1 MASQDATRH
10 QNDLQHHS
18 ERAKD
23 VRLDRKDATGRGHET
38 EKKGGA
44 GKANWGTLNDEVEA
58 QLGSGVAAQGEEEE
72 PSTGP
77 EAVSPR
83 DFVANDDV
91 LTLDEYEKR
100 KQGVP
105 KAQA

>member
-1 MASQDATRH
+1 LLIRFPSLFSPCSH
-10 QNDLQHHS
+10 HNDLQHHS

-58 QLGSGVAAQGEEEE
+58 QLG
-72 PSTGP
+72 
-77 EAVSPR
+77 R
-83 DFVANDDV
+83 
-91 LTLDEYEKR
+91 
-100 KQGVP
+100 
-105 KAQA
+105 

>member
-23 VRLDRKDATGRGHET
+23 ARLDRKDATGRGHET

-58 QLGSGVAAQGEEEE
+58 QLGRRGEEE

-83 DFVANDDV
+83 DFVANDDM

-100 KQGVP
+100 KQGGS